1 MVRLISVLLVLLQS
15 PTLIVVALS
24 TRNSFSQT
32 SSTRIPEAKNTIESD
47 DAILPTLLE
56 TLDRRSILQGSF
68 WGTII
73 PVSTCGLLSILSPL
87 PSHAYTPDPDPLKE
101 SLYLICRVQEATC
114 LQERYINKK
123 LPPIKKMKLTLRLVD
138 RSYRLL
144 DQINY
149 ISKYMDPNSV
159 VEAVQAGNEAA
170 DSLQE
175 AIDFVLYSY
184 KDNYGPV
191 MTLEQ
196 KDILIASLTN
206 TREKLFDFVAYL
218 PDQSKLQE
226 ARKRVED
233 ENKLNIDE
241 YDPDLANDA
250 GIYNPIE
257 LPWTNRKWAR
267 RGDHHPEGN
276 YIPDKLGRTIHSQ

>member
-1 MVRLISVLLVLLQS
+1 MLEGIFRG
-15 PTLIVVALS
+15 AL
-24 TRNSFSQT
+24 TA
-32 SSTRIPEAKNTIESD
+32 SS
-47 DAILPTLLE
+47 
-56 TLDRRSILQGSF
+56 
-68 WGTII
+68 
-73 PVSTCGLLSILSPL
+73 CGLLSVGVSPL

-101 SLYLICRVQEATC
+101 SLYLISRVQEATC

-123 LPPIKKMKLTLRLVD
+123 LPPIQKMKLTLRLVD

-144 DQINY
+144 DQINN
-149 ISKYMDPNSV
+149 ISKFMDANSV

-175 AIDFVLYSY
+175 AIDFVYAYTS
-184 KDNYGPV
+184 KENDGAA
-191 MTLEQ
+191 MTFEQ
-196 KDILIASLTN
+196 KDFLIGSLAN
-206 TREKLFDFVAYL
+206 TREKLFDFMAYL

-226 ARKRVED
+226 ARKRVEE

-257 LPWTNRKWAR
+257 LPWKNRK
-267 RGDHHPEGN
+267 
-276 YIPDKLGRTIHSQ
+276 